1 MRRALVTGAGRG
13 LGLEFTR
20 QLLSRGD
27 QVFAGLR
34 NPAGSEALQ
43 TLAETHGAQL
53 QMVALDI
60 SKTSSIA
67 ACHDAVA
74 ARVDG
79 LDLLVNNAG
88 INSRSRGIAS
98 EQRNVAFGR
107 LEPDGILQM
116 VRVNAV
122 GPLLLTQAMADLLAV
137 GVRPRVAHIS
147 SWLGSVTRK
156 TSAGNYGYCASKA
169 ALNMVT
175 RILAHDLLPRGV
187 LSVTFTPGWVQTD
200 MGGPDATLTPVQSVG
215 GILSVIERLGDDDAG
230 KFLQW
235 DGSEHPW

>member
-27 QVFAGLR
+27 QVFAAMR
-34 NPAGSEALQ
+34 NPAGSDAIQALS
-43 TLAETHGAQL
+43 EKHGAQL
-53 QMVALDI
+53 QLVTLDI
-60 SKTSSIA
+60 SKTSSIS

-74 ARVDG
+74 AHVDG

-88 INSRSRGIAS
+88 INSRSRGIAP

-107 LEPDGILQM
+107 LEAEGILKM
-116 VRVNAV
+116 VKVNAV
-122 GPLLLTQAMADLLAV
+122 GPLLLTQALADLLAA

-169 ALNMVT
+169 SLNMLT

-200 MGGPDATLTPVQSVG
+200 MGGPDATLTATQSVG
-215 GILSVIERLGDDDAG
+215 GILSVIERVGVEDAG